1 MANLQS
7 PALSTL
13 GQSAIALGLA
23 QLDDHAAEEIILELD
38 ELTQQRLKRL
48 AASMSLSVKTIIESA
63 INYTYSYITESK
75 ITADELPRAI
85 PSKDSFQFKIILSL
99 ETTKKLELIGM
110 SQSITECAI
119 IGTNLLYD
127 RLIPQDIPAV
137 EGFTQS

>member
-7 PALSTL
+7 PALDAL

-23 QLDDHAAEEIILELD
+23 QLDDNATEEVILELD

-48 AASMSLSVKTIIESA
+48 AAIMSLSIKTIIESA

-75 ITADELPRAI
+75 ITPDDLPRTI
-85 PSKDSFQFKIILSL
+85 PSEGSFQFRIILSL

-110 SQSITECAI
+110 SQSIAECAI

-127 RLIPQDIPAV
+127 RLILQDIIA
-137 EGFTQS
+137 

>member
-7 PALSTL
+7 PALDAL

-110 SQSITECAI
+110 SKSITECAI

-127 RLIPQDIPAV
+127 RLIPQDIIA
-137 EGFTQS
+137 